1 MAANSRFDYSLSS
14 PDGPAYSNGQRGSYS
29 AAPVEKLGSFRE
41 GSDRI
46 LSSPGT
52 SKTNS
57 TASQGDMACLVQSL
71 ASDLKVITADHRLN
85 RSGEMKRAMT
95 NIFGTSSNDTSSVA
109 FGTKPLTSSC
119 LEEIRRLKNNL
130 QDHAT
135 KARDRVKI
143 FGDASSKIDKFCHII
158 LKKRSR
164 VDSLSGERSTGLN
177 QGSISKIGPQS
188 HLSGCVLEV
197 GSQRLED
204 KAKISVPNRRIRTSL
219 VEANGTSRT
228 SGPLERDKDI
238 LKSTNGSAAQ
248 GDEND
253 RGFSTVVDGWERS
266 RMKKKRSVIKSDV
279 SASSGLVKSQCDRE
293 TKRVMQQKLGSDV
306 RPKLNYSHSFRSGSN
321 TNTNLAGKID
331 SSTQQNATSVRSR
344 NEQNH
349 VSVPNDRRDAR
360 FCPDT
365 ESPSLRVISKLNSR
379 EDTCAASTTLPK
391 FGSARGPR
399 SNSGSLSKTSPNIHR
414 VVGNPEDMEPPQ
426 TLGVVNRKR
435 SASIRSS
442 SPPVGQW
449 AVQRP
454 QKMSRSSRR
463 SSLSPLISSHDEL
476 SISETAE
483 DALINHDDLAGTRRA
498 SSNASQH
505 NKMRG
510 DSFASASLSESEES
524 GVQENKL
531 KDKVKKCTDL
541 EGKHVQAVQKFT
553 NLIMPSRK
561 NGMAVEEDCGDVDRR
576 QGRIRRGFAPS
587 RSGMPAAIEKL
598 SDVVTTKQQRS
609 ARHGSER
616 VESKPGRPPIK
627 KLSER
632 KSYARPRQLINSL
645 SMEFSDEV
653 ADDHEELV
661 AAATAALDTGRI
673 CFGSFWKQV
682 ESVFSFVSTEDTTFL
697 REQIDQEH
705 VVMPSA
711 AVVAGRCESNAFSN
725 GVNFYGCER
734 ETVFS
739 KETTKSDHL
748 LEQFMP
754 QCVSYS
760 GISICQALISAII
773 EEDDMDNLY
782 NTGDCAEAYSC
793 NDSYA
798 ARFEL
803 DKDLETKGL
812 NLRLLEDCQTTG
824 RNLDYYKVDPNRR
837 FHDEI
842 SRERSGTNGISE
854 TVNRP
859 LSTPHQALNQLA
871 PNQTTPFST
880 DCSEFLYNQMSIN
893 DRLILELSEI
903 GLYLEPVPDLTYGEG
918 EDITKGIHILEEK
931 LREQASNRKNLLRKL
946 EKGVMDA
953 KELQQRKLER
963 LAMDCLVQMAY
974 DRYMSCWGP
983 NASGSKN
990 VNKFAKHAA
999 LAFIKRTLAR
1009 CKKFEE
1015 TGISCFH
1022 EPVFRDIFLS
1032 ASSPSGH
1039 LNVTDLPADAS
1050 QITTRVDA
1058 HAKSSNAARSI
1069 NPPIEHPLSNE
1080 ETWSNHI
1087 KKKEVL
1093 LDDVVGNTSGPLSRT
1108 PPGLGSSLVSGAKGK
1123 RSERDRDGKG
1133 YNRDSVFKNSTAKI
1147 GRPSTSISKGERKNK
1162 TKPKVKTTQLSASV
1176 NVLHSKTPDI
1186 SGTAPS
1192 FPHTA
1197 SGSGTSRDVKQKEE
1211 LNLLPGA
1218 GTKKSANE
1226 NDPIDLSNLQIP
1238 DMDVVDF
1245 GGQGQD
1251 IASWLNFEEEGMQE
1265 LDDFMGLEIPM
1276 DDLSEVNIMI

>member
-14 PDGPAYSNGQRGSYS
+14 PDGPTYSNGQRGSYS
-29 AAPVEKLGSFRE
+29 AATLEKLGSFRE

-46 LSSPGT
+46 LSSPPGT
-52 SKTNS
+52 SKAN
-57 TASQGDMACLVQSL
+57 AAAFQGDMICLLQSL
-71 ASDLKVITADHRLN
+71 ASDLKVITTDHRLN
-85 RSGEMKRAMT
+85 RSGEMKRAVT
-95 NIFGTSSNDTSSVA
+95 NIFGTYANDTSSVA

-119 LEEIRRLKNNL
+119 LEEIKRLKNNL
-130 QDHAT
+130 QDHVT

-164 VDSLSGERSTGLN
+164 VDSFSGERSTGLN

-248 GDEND
+248 GDESD

-279 SASSGLVKSQCDRE
+279 SASSGLVKSQFDRE

-306 RPKLNYSHSFRSGSN
+306 RPKLNYSHSFRSASN
-321 TNTNLAGKID
+321 TNTTLAGKID
-331 SSTQQNATSVRSR
+331 SSAQQNATSVRSR

-379 EDTCAASTTLPK
+379 EDTCVASTTLPK

-483 DALINHDDLAGTRRA
+483 DALINHDDLAGTRRE

-510 DSFASASLSESEES
+510 DNFAPASLSESEES

-531 KDKVKKCTDL
+531 KDKVKKRMDIK
-541 EGKHVQAVQKFT
+541 GKPVQAVQKFT

-576 QGRIRRGFAPS
+576 QGRIRRGFAPV

-632 KSYARPRQLINSL
+632 KSYARPRQLISSS

-673 CFGSFWKQV
+673 CFGSFWNQV
-682 ESVFSFVSTEDTTFL
+682 EPVFSFVSTEDTTFL
-697 REQIDQEH
+697 REQIDKEH

-711 AVVAGRCESNAFSN
+711 AVVANRCESNAFSN

-734 ETVFS
+734 ETVFT
-739 KETTKSDHL
+739 KQTTKSDHL

-793 NDSYA
+793 NDLYA

-812 NLRLLEDCQTTG
+812 NLHLLEDCQTTG

-842 SRERSGTNGISE
+842 SRESLGTNGIPE

-859 LSTPHQALNQLA
+859 LSSPHQALNQLA

-880 DCSEFLYNQMSIN
+880 YCSEFLYNQMSFN

-903 GLYLEPVPDLTYGEG
+903 GLYPEPVPDLTYGEG

-931 LREQASNRKNLLRKL
+931 LHEQASNRKNLLRKL

-953 KELQQRKLER
+953 NELQQRNLER
-963 LAMDCLVQMAY
+963 LAMDCLVLMAY

-983 NASGSKN
+983 SASGSKN

-999 LAFIKRTLAR
+999 LAFIKRTLTR

-1032 ASSPSGH
+1032 ASSHSGH

-1050 QITTRVDA
+1050 QIARGVDA
-1058 HAKSSNAARSI
+1058 HAKSSNAAPSI
-1069 NPPIEHPLSNE
+1069 NPPIEHPFSNE

-1093 LDDVVGNTSGPLSRT
+1093 LDDVVGNTSGPSSRT
-1108 PPGLGSSLVSGAKGK
+1108 SPGLGSSLASGAKGK

-1133 YNRDSVFKNSTAKI
+1133 YNRDSAFKNSTAKI

-1186 SGTAPS
+1186 SGRA
-1192 FPHTA
+1192 
-1197 SGSGTSRDVKQKEE
+1197 GSGTSRDVKQKED
-1211 LNLLPGA
+1211 LNL
-1218 GTKKSANE
+1218 KSANE
-1226 NDPIDLSNLQIP
+1226 NDPIDLSHLQIP

-1251 IASWLNFEEEGMQE
+1251 IASWLNFEEEGTHDQE
-1265 LDDFMGLEIPM
+1265 DFMGLEIPM
-1276 DDLSEVNIMI
+1276 DDLSEVHIMI